1 MMRCCRMVVP
11 LLMLTAACTQP
22 STLSQ
27 SGQETNHAEVSAL
40 SVAPPDLTSA
50 AGPEQALFT
59 YVDARAQALASQEY
73 ASPPQIIPAAL
84 AALTYEQ
91 YRAIQ
96 FRQEMSLWQDEHRF
110 TVQVLHPG
118 FLYTEPVEIHLV
130 QDTDVER
137 LPFTKARYRYVGPA
151 APIADQITGDIGHA
165 GFRIYYPRGGA
176 DNREE
181 VVVFLG
187 ASYFRLVGHQQ
198 VHGLS
203 ARGLAVDAGLDS
215 GEEFP
220 AFRAFWLIQPEPEA
234 TQLTFFALLDSP
246 SVTGAYRFDLD
257 PARHTTLTVDAHLYA
272 RQDVTKLGV
281 APMSSMFLYGPNRLP
296 AFDDFRPQV
305 HDSDGVL
312 MHTARDEW
320 IWRPLNNGP
329 GLRITSLRDDT
340 PHGFGLVQRE
350 RQFASYLDLEAHYD
364 QRPSYWVEVGEGAW
378 GQGGVELLVIPTSS
392 EFNDNIATYW
402 VPDAPFNAGDARQ
415 YQYRLRTF
423 DSSLATQTLAHVVRT
438 RIGWDALPN
447 QHDPPPRSQRRFIV
461 DFTGET
467 MPGLDPASTTAVQ
480 AVLESSTG
488 QTSDPI
494 VQRLP
499 DGQSWRV
506 SFVLSPAGDQ
516 PADIRLYLTEADRRV
531 SETWNYVWYPDHI
544 N

>member
-1 MMRCCRMVVP
+1 MLAP
-11 LLMLTAACTQP
+11 LLVLFAACTQP

-40 SVAPPDLTSA
+40 SFAPPDLTSA
-50 AGPEQALFT
+50 VDPEQALFT
-59 YVDARAQALASQEY
+59 YVDARAQALASREY
-73 ASPPQIIPAAL
+73 EPPPQILPAAL
-84 AALTYEQ
+84 ATLTYEQ

-137 LPFTKARYRYVGPA
+137 LPFMQARYRYVGPA
-151 APIADQITGDIGHA
+151 APVADQIAGDIGHA
-165 GFRIYYPRGGA
+165 GFRVYYPRGGP

-181 VVVFLG
+181 VAVFLG

-220 AFRAFWLIQPEPEA
+220 AFRTFWLIQPDPDA

-257 PARHTTLTVDAHLYA
+257 PARHTTLTVNAHLYA
-272 RQDVTKLGV
+272 RHDVTKLGV

-340 PHGFGLVQRE
+340 PQGFGLVQRE
-350 RQFASYLDLEAHYD
+350 RQFASYLDLEARYH

-378 GQGGVELLVIPTSS
+378 GRGGLELLAIPTNS

-402 VPDAPFNAGDARQ
+402 VPDAPFNAGDMRQ

-423 DSSLATQTLAHVVRT
+423 DSRLATQTLAHVVRT

-447 QHDPPPRSQRRFIV
+447 QYDPPPRSQRRFIV
-461 DFTGET
+461 DFAGEVI
-467 MPGLDPASTTAVQ
+467 PGLASIPTSAVH
-480 AVLESSTG
+480 AVLDSSTG
-488 QTSDPI
+488 QTTDPI
-494 VQRLP
+494 VRRLP

-516 PADIRLYLTEADRRV
+516 PADMRLYLAEADHRV
-531 SETWNYVWYPDHI
+531 SETWNYVWYPDHL

>member
-1 MMRCCRMVVP
+1 MRCCRMLAP
-11 LLMLTAACTQP
+11 LLVLIAACTQP

-27 SGQETNHAEVSAL
+27 PGQETNHAEVSAL
-40 SVAPPDLTSA
+40 SGAPPDLTSA
-50 AGPEQALFT
+50 VDPEQALFT
-59 YVDARAQALASQEY
+59 YVDARAQALASREY
-73 ASPPQIIPAAL
+73 EPPPQILPAAL

-137 LPFTKARYRYVGPA
+137 LPFMQARYRYVGPA
-151 APIADQITGDIGHA
+151 APVADQIAGDIGHA
-165 GFRIYYPRGGA
+165 GFRVYYPRGGP

-181 VVVFLG
+181 VAVFLG

-220 AFRAFWLIQPEPEA
+220 AFRTFWLIQPDPDA

-257 PARHTTLTVDAHLYA
+257 PARHTTLTVNAHLYA
-272 RQDVTKLGV
+272 RHDVTKLGV

-340 PHGFGLVQRE
+340 PQGFGLVQRE
-350 RQFASYLDLEAHYD
+350 RQFASYLDLQARYH
-364 QRPSYWVEVGEGAW
+364 QRPATGLRLEMVLGVGAGLNCSRFRPTPNSMTTLRPIGFPTHLSTPAICGSISIACERLTAVW
-378 GQGGVELLVIPTSS
+378 QPRHSRTSS
-392 EFNDNIATYW
+392 EHAS
-402 VPDAPFNAGDARQ
+402 AGMRYPINTIRRPAVSAGS
-415 YQYRLRTF
+415 LWT
-423 DSSLATQTLAHVVRT
+423 SLAK
-438 RIGWDALPN
+438 
-447 QHDPPPRSQRRFIV
+447 
-461 DFTGET
+461 
-467 MPGLDPASTTAVQ
+467 
-480 AVLESSTG
+480 
-488 QTSDPI
+488 
-494 VQRLP
+494 
-499 DGQSWRV
+499 
-506 SFVLSPAGDQ
+506 
-516 PADIRLYLTEADRRV
+516 
-531 SETWNYVWYPDHI
+531 
-544 N
+544 

>member
-1 MMRCCRMVVP
+1 MLAP
-11 LLMLTAACTQP
+11 LLVLIAACTQP

-27 SGQETNHAEVSAL
+27 PGQETNHAEVSAL

-50 AGPEQALFT
+50 VDPEQALFT
-59 YVDARAQALASQEY
+59 YVDARAQALASREY
-73 ASPPQIIPAAL
+73 EPPPQILPAAL

-137 LPFTKARYRYVGPA
+137 LPFMQARYRYVGPA
-151 APIADQITGDIGHA
+151 APVADQIAGDIGHA
-165 GFRIYYPRGGA
+165 GFRVYYPRGGP

-181 VVVFLG
+181 VAVFLG

-220 AFRAFWLIQPEPEA
+220 AFRTFWLIQPDPEA

-257 PARHTTLTVDAHLYA
+257 PARHTTLTVNAHLYA
-272 RQDVTKLGV
+272 RHDVTKLGV

-340 PHGFGLVQRE
+340 PQGFGLVQRE
-350 RQFASYLDLEAHYD
+350 RQFASYLDLQARYH

-378 GQGGVELLVIPTSS
+378 GRGGVELLAIPTNS

-402 VPDAPFNAGDARQ
+402 VPDAPFNAGDMRQ

-423 DSSLATQTLAHVVRT
+423 DSRLATQTLAHVVRT

-461 DFTGET
+461 DFAGEV
-467 MPGLDPASTTAVQ
+467 MPGLDPIPTSAIH
-480 AVLESSTG
+480 AVLDSSTG
-488 QTSDPI
+488 QTTDPI

-506 SFVLSPAGDQ
+506 SFVLSPAGAQ
-516 PADIRLYLTEADRRV
+516 PADMRLYLTEADRRV

>member
-1 MMRCCRMVVP
+1 MLAP
-11 LLMLTAACTQP
+11 LLVLIAACTQP

-27 SGQETNHAEVSAL
+27 PGQETNHAEVSAL

-50 AGPEQALFT
+50 VDPEQALFT
-59 YVDARAQALASQEY
+59 YVDARAQALASREY
-73 ASPPQIIPAAL
+73 EPPPQILPAAL
-84 AALTYEQ
+84 ATLTYEQ

-137 LPFTKARYRYVGPA
+137 LPFMQARYRYVGPA
-151 APIADQITGDIGHA
+151 APVADQITGDIGHA
-165 GFRIYYPRGGA
+165 GFRVYYTRGGP

-181 VVVFLG
+181 VAVFLG

-220 AFRAFWLIQPEPEA
+220 AFRTFWLIQPDPEA

-246 SVTGAYRFDLD
+246 SVTGAYRFELD

-272 RQDVTKLGV
+272 RHDVTKLGV

-340 PHGFGLVQRE
+340 PQGFGLVQRE
-350 RQFASYLDLEAHYD
+350 RQFASYLDLQARYH

-378 GQGGVELLVIPTSS
+378 GRGGVELLAIPTNS

-402 VPDAPFNAGDARQ
+402 VPDAPFNAGDMRQ

-423 DSSLATQTLAHVVRT
+423 DSRLATQTLAHVVRT

-461 DFTGET
+461 DFAGEV
-467 MPGLDPASTTAVQ
+467 MPGLDPIPTSAIH
-480 AVLESSTG
+480 AVLDSSTG
-488 QTSDPI
+488 QTTDPI

-506 SFVLSPAGDQ
+506 SFVLSPAGDL
-516 PADIRLYLTEADRRV
+516 PADMRLYLAEADHRV

>member
-1 MMRCCRMVVP
+1 MLAP
-11 LLMLTAACTQP
+11 LLVLIAACTQP

-27 SGQETNHAEVSAL
+27 PGQETNHAEVSAL

-50 AGPEQALFT
+50 VDPEQALFT
-59 YVDARAQALASQEY
+59 YVDARAQALASREY
-73 ASPPQIIPAAL
+73 EPPPQILPAAL
-84 AALTYEQ
+84 ATLTYEQ

-137 LPFTKARYRYVGPA
+137 LPFMQARYRYVGPA
-151 APIADQITGDIGHA
+151 APVADQIAGDIGHA
-165 GFRIYYPRGGA
+165 GFRVYYPRGGP

-181 VVVFLG
+181 VAVFLG

-220 AFRAFWLIQPEPEA
+220 AFRTFWLIQPDPDA

-257 PARHTTLTVDAHLYA
+257 PARHTTLTVNAHLYA
-272 RQDVTKLGV
+272 RHDVTKLGV

-340 PHGFGLVQRE
+340 PQGFGLVQRE
-350 RQFASYLDLEAHYD
+350 RQFASYLDLQARYH

-378 GQGGVELLVIPTSS
+378 GRGGLELLAIPTNS

-402 VPDAPFNAGDARQ
+402 VPDAPFNAGDMRQ

-423 DSSLATQTLAHVVRT
+423 DSRLATQTLAHVVRT

-447 QHDPPPRSQRRFIV
+447 QYDPPPRSQRRFIV
-461 DFTGET
+461 DFAGEVI
-467 MPGLDPASTTAVQ
+467 PGLASIPTSAVH
-480 AVLESSTG
+480 AVLDSSTG
-488 QTSDPI
+488 QTTDPI
-494 VQRLP
+494 VRRLP

-516 PADIRLYLTEADRRV
+516 PADMRLYLAEADHRV
-531 SETWNYVWYPDHI
+531 SETWNYVWYPGHI